1 MGDPESAIQSKFL
14 FLNIAYF
21 DVFYKIVVNEN
32 KARNLIKKQKY
43 LQAFKLVRQ
52 SKFLILGDLI
62 VF

>member
-32 KARNLIKKQKY
+32 KARNLIKK
-43 LQAFKLVRQ
+43 
-52 SKFLILGDLI
+52 
-62 VF
+62 